1 MLQLGYV
8 ISFQICDCCLQQKAR
23 YIEVL
28 CTYEIKELV
37 V

>member
-8 ISFQICDCCLQQKAR
+8 ISLQICACCLQQKAR

-28 CTYEIKELV
+28 RTYEIKEPV